1 MAIRLAGVVLVAG
14 LAASCGR
21 SDCRECQRE
30 KCSDLVVEL
39 EVVSAAPGVGPE
51 KDLLTAI
58 ERERGSTLLPQGQ
71 WVLDEARLR
80 ELGDELTTIAP
91 LFPVDEEVLA
101 SARVLLDTEWKLRA
115 DGQLVVKQVRPFLAL
130 LLPPAMP
137 F

>member
-39 EVVSAAPGVGPE
+39 EVVSAVAGVWPE
-51 KDLLTAI
+51 KDLLTVEDGAVTTI
-58 ERERGSTLLPQGQ
+58 ERERGSTVLPQGQ
-71 WVLDEARLR
+71 WVLDDARLR
-80 ELGDELTTIAP
+80 ELGGRLATIGEV
-91 LFPVDEEVLA
+91 FPVDEEAPA

-115 DGQLVVKQVRPFLAL
+115 DGQLVVKQVRPFLE
-130 LLPPAMP
+130 
-137 F
+137 

>member
-1 MAIRLAGVVLVAG
+1 MPVHP
-14 LAASCGR
+14 
-21 SDCRECQRE
+21 
-30 KCSDLVVEL
+30 DLRRP
-39 EVVSAAPGVGPE
+39 A
-51 KDLLTAI
+51 AI

-115 DGQLVVKQVRPFLAL
+115 DGQLVVKQVRPFLE
-130 LLPPAMP
+130 
-137 F
+137 